1 MVLNPCWMPQAYVW
15 LCWLICDYSSHH
27 GPNYLLSAPC
37 HPFQSWGLLIALSLS
52 PSLSSS
58 NSLSHCLAWIESQN
72 TLVLLFLL
80 LRTFY
85 AKKALITKTLLRL
98 VSFALGVCFIQQNS
112 TEQSALGIQSPY
124 PFSLKFSVFVTSSM
138 VRVPAW
144 RAWEFILPCKAGMDN
159 VVKMFCRLQSD
170 KQQGACV
177 SLSSR

>member
-1 MVLNPCWMPQAYVW
+1 MALLAYLW
-15 LCWLICDYSSHH
+15 L
-27 GPNYLLSAPC
+27 LLT
-37 HPFQSWGLLIALSLS
+37 SWSQLPLKC
-52 PSLSSS
+52 SLSSFPELRAPNS
-58 NSLSHCLAWIESQN
+58 SQPEPFSVLLQLSLSHCLAWIESQN

-170 KQQGACV
+170 KQQGARV